1 MGFLLYGG
9 LGLLPL
15 WALIGY
21 AVLAQPLPAAQPS
34 GALLWW
40 TLGAIPACFMT
51 LMFAEAIMVTREGRT
66 DPWRQHRIVLV
77 VLPMAVLLVASG
89 RTWERQEAERHEEE
103 ARILRFVLADAGVA
117 AWLGAGAQ
125 AQVTLSQP
133 NPDLTGAPLR
143 YWITAENGR
152 RRVQAVVDADRGE
165 VTPSPLVLACV
176 ERELAGPREG
186 APLRCRR

>member
-21 AVLAQPLPAAQPS
+21 AVLAQPVPAAQSS

-40 TLGAIPACFMT
+40 SLGAIPACFMT
-51 LMFAEAIMVTREGRT
+51 LMFAEAIMITRERRP

-89 RTWERQEAERHEEE
+89 LTWERQETERHAEE
-103 ARILRFVLADAGVA
+103 ARILRFVLADPGVA
-117 AWLGAGAQ
+117 AWLGANAQ

-143 YWITAENGR
+143 YWVTAESGL

-176 ERELAGPREG
+176 ERQL
-186 APLRCRR
+186 APLRDEGVMRCRR

>member
-15 WALIGY
+15 WALIAY
-21 AVLAQPLPAAQPS
+21 AVLAQPVPAAQPS

-40 TLGAIPACFMT
+40 SLGAIPACFMT
-51 LMFAEAIMVTREGRT
+51 LMFAEAIMVTRERRP

-77 VLPMAVLLVASG
+77 VVPMAVLLVASG
-89 RTWERQEAERHEEE
+89 LTWERQEAERHEEE
-103 ARILRFVLADAGVA
+103 ARIVRFVLADPGVA
-117 AWLGAGAQ
+117 DWLGAGAQ

-133 NPDLTGAPLR
+133 NPDLTGSPLR
-143 YWITAENGR
+143 YWITAENGL
-152 RRVQAVVDADRGE
+152 RRVQAVVDADRD

-176 ERELAGPREG
+176 ERELAPVREEG
-186 APLRCRR
+186 VMRCRR

>member
-21 AVLAQPLPAAQPS
+21 AVLAQPVPAAQPS

-40 TLGAIPACFMT
+40 SLGAIPACFMT
-51 LMFAEAIMVTREGRT
+51 LMFAEAIMVTRERRP
-66 DPWRQHRIVLV
+66 DPWRQHKIVLIV
-77 VLPMAVLLVASG
+77 VPMAVLLVASG
-89 RTWERQEAERHEEE
+89 LTWERQEAERHDEE
-103 ARILRFVLADAGVA
+103 ARILRFVLADPGVA

-143 YWITAENGR
+143 YWVTAESGL

-176 ERELAGPREG
+176 ERELAPLREEG
-186 APLRCRR
+186 VMRCRR